1 MRFYLPGR
9 QRGIWRVLY
18 LASSSFCE
26 DSLVFMQLQ
35 RHPTKSAKK
44 QQSAGEAI
52 WTGHAW
58 VNSVILSVT
67 LLGLILDSTGF
78 AKPKV
83 HAEGRLAS

>member
-1 MRFYLPGR
+1 MMRLYITTLCVATSRFFQLP
-9 QRGIWRVLY
+9 
-18 LASSSFCE
+18 
-26 DSLVFMQLQ
+26 
-35 RHPTKSAKK
+35 KNSAIRPKM
-44 QQSAGEAI
+44 QQSAGETI
-52 WTGHAW
+52 WTGHAR